1 MSSWPILCLIIFFVC
16 PIVWADEVYDLD
28 KIEILAWKDFQQFN
42 LGDSTKLT
50 SEHYPH
56 SSLRSISVLLRDV
69 PGLIL
74 SQDGGPGG
82 RTSVFMRGVES
93 RHVVFTLDGLKIND
107 VSNVDRQFDLAFFT
121 TPLIKEIVIYKGPQA
136 VMLGSDAM
144 GGAIE
149 LITHKGEKAPLTT
162 VQVMGGSFGTVDSS
176 LRRDWAT
183 KAGKSKGSLVLHQMR
198 TDGISRLN
206 QKRFHAKEADS
217 ASVLQV
223 SSSSGHQWSEKTHSD
238 LLINFIRGHNE
249 LDGSKTDN
257 SYDKSQNDQYILQQ
271 KTHFKLS
278 PHHRLSLRNGINRH
292 QRFVDTLLQ
301 GQDSINGSNI
311 ENEFLFRQK
320 VSNQD
325 YLMGLASQ
333 HEEFKL
339 EKIERGFDVHA
350 FFLQS
355 SFQFETLK
363 LQAGLRS
370 EQHQK
375 YGDFQT
381 GSAGF
386 LYRKNFHEF
395 GFQSSQ
401 GYKAPSLYQLYAPEI
416 AGDPIGNQGLKPE
429 KNNSLEARWE
439 YWDSRLGGGVN
450 IFQNNLFDLI
460 TYVKGQGYLNQSEFT
475 AQGVELNGKVVLR
488 EILCRASYAFQD
500 FKENQ
505 EVVLRRPRQNWLV
518 SIVHTFT
525 EKWEFETKF
534 KWYSHRYDLD
544 PDGKETKLNS
554 FETVDF
560 GIRYF
565 FKKVSLG
572 LRVSNLFSRD
582 YEELYG
588 YSVMPRAYFFE
599 LNSEI

>member
-1 MSSWPILCLIIFFVC
+1 M
-16 PIVWADEVYDLD
+16 VWADEVYDLD

-42 LGDSTKLT
+42 LGDSTKIT

-56 SSLRSISVLLRDV
+56 SSPKSISALLRDV
-69 PGLIL
+69 PGLVL

-93 RHVVFTLDGLKIND
+93 RHVVFTLDGLKLND
-107 VSNVDRQFDLAFFT
+107 VSNVDRQFDLAFFS

-149 LITHKGEKAPLTT
+149 LISHKGEKAPLTT
-162 VQVMGGSFGTVDSS
+162 VQVLGGSFGTVDSS
-176 LRRDWAT
+176 LRRDWANNDR
-183 KAGKSKGSLVLHQMR
+183 KSTGSLVLHQMR

-206 QKRFHAKEADS
+206 QKRFHAKEADR
-217 ASVLQV
+217 ASVLQA
-223 SSSSGHQWSEKTHSD
+223 SSSSSHQWSKKTHSN
-238 LLINFIRGHNE
+238 LLINFTRGHNE
-249 LDGSKTDN
+249 LDGSKSDN
-257 SYDKSQNDQYILQQ
+257 SHDRSQNDQYILQQ
-271 KTHFKLS
+271 KTHFQLGAQQG
-278 PHHRLSLRNGINRH
+278 LSLRNGLNRH
-292 QRFVDTLLQ
+292 QRFIDTLLQ

-311 ENEFLFRQK
+311 ENEVLFRQK
-320 VSNQD
+320 LKNQD
-325 YLMGLASQ
+325 YLMGLSSQ

-339 EKIERGFDVHA
+339 KKIEREFDVHA

-363 LQAGLRS
+363 LQAGLRT

-381 GSAGF
+381 GSAGL
-386 LYRKNFHEF
+386 LYRIHSHEF
-395 GFQSSQ
+395 RIQSSQ

-416 AGDPIGNQGLKPE
+416 AGDPVGNQGLLPE
-429 KNNSLEARWE
+429 KNNSIEAGWE
-439 YWDSRLGGGVN
+439 YWDSSLGGAVN

-460 TYVKGQGYLNQSEFT
+460 TYAQGQGYLNQSEFT
-475 AQGVELNGKVVLR
+475 AQGVELNGKFVLN
-488 EILCRASYAFQD
+488 EFLCRASYTFQD
-500 FKENQ
+500 FKKNQ
-505 EVVLRRPRQNWLV
+505 QIVLRRPRQNWLV

-544 PDGKETKLNS
+544 PDGIETKLNS

-588 YSVMPRAYFFE
+588 YSVMPRAYFLE